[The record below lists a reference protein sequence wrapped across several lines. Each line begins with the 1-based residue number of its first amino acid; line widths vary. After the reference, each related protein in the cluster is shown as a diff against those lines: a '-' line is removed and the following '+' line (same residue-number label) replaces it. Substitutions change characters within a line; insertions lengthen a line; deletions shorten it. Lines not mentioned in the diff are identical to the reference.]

1 MMRTCSVPG
10 ACTGKY
16 LSCRKFTVT
25 FKFELE
31 RQYKVDINLDSLFF
45 IQLLG
50 LNGHL
55 GAIVISIGA
64 VAITPT
70 LNIGGQGSVDQI
82 NHGKYKSRHNLPS
95 I

>member
-16 LSCRKFTVT
+16 LSCRKLTVA

-31 RQYKVDINLDSLFF
+31 RQKKVDINSDSFFF

-50 LNGHL
+50 LNGHP

-70 LNIGGQGSVDQI
+70 LNIGGQGSLD
-82 NHGKYKSRHNLPS
+82 
-95 I
+95 

>member
-16 LSCRKFTVT
+16 LSCRKLTVT

-31 RQYKVDINLDSLFF
+31 RQYKVDINSDSFSF
-45 IQLLG
+45 IQPLG
-50 LNGHL
+50 VNGHL

-70 LNIGGQGSVDQI
+70 LNIGGQGSVD
-82 NHGKYKSRHNLPS
+82 YMKS
-95 I
+95 

>member
-16 LSCRKFTVT
+16 LSCRKFNVT

-31 RQYKVDINLDSLFF
+31 RQYKVDINSDFF
-45 IQLLG
+45 LVIQLLG

-70 LNIGGQGSVDQI
+70 LNIGGQGSVD
-82 NHGKYKSRHNLPS
+82 
-95 I
+95 